1 MAYRI
6 RDKYTFEE
14 FNSIEEFSTSLN
26 DNKWKRH
33 ITTKK
38 VKIKGRETL
47 GIRLQDKGTKGIFVK
62 LDFSKILKEV
72 GMEKPVKQQPD
83 FETFLVKNKHRKN
96 EPSCFISIKDSGGKY
111 TIQSLIEIKHD
122 GSFFI
127 SIKDSGGKYTIQSLL
142 SVKGKGEESVKI
154 LLITTEL
161 DMENRIKEIRRRRR
175 PAHRKSN
182 DHHSEQFDDDWDDDD
197 DWYYDDLS
205 GGRTPAD
212 DRADSMNPESPR
224 YNPSSRW

>member
-14 FNSIEEFSTSLN
+14 FDSIEEFSTSLK

-33 ITTKK
+33 IPTKK

-111 TIQSLIEIKHD
+111 TIQSL
-122 GSFFI
+122 
-127 SIKDSGGKYTIQSLL
+127 L
-142 SVKGKGEESVKI
+142 SVKGKGKESVKI

-182 DHHSEQFDDDWDDDD
+182 DQHSEQFDDDWDDDD
-197 DWYYDDLS
+197 DWYYDDLL

>member
-14 FNSIEEFSTSLN
+14 FNSIEELSTSLN

-33 ITTKK
+33 IPTKK

-72 GMEKPVKQQPD
+72 GMEKPVKQQSD

-111 TIQSLIEIKHD
+111 TIQSL
-122 GSFFI
+122 
-127 SIKDSGGKYTIQSLL
+127 L
-142 SVKGKGEESVKI
+142 SVKGKGKESVKI

-182 DHHSEQFDDDWDDDD
+182 DQHSEQFDDDWDDDD

>member
-14 FNSIEEFSTSLN
+14 FNSIEELSTSLN

-33 ITTKK
+33 IPTKK

-72 GMEKPVKQQPD
+72 GMEKPVKQQSD

-111 TIQSLIEIKHD
+111 TIQSL
-122 GSFFI
+122 
-127 SIKDSGGKYTIQSLL
+127 L
-142 SVKGKGEESVKI
+142 SVKGKGKESVKI

-182 DHHSEQFDDDWDDDD
+182 DQHSEQFDDDWDDDD
-197 DWYYDDLS
+197 DWYFDDLS

>member
-14 FNSIEEFSTSLN
+14 FNSIEELSTSLN

-33 ITTKK
+33 IPTKK

-62 LDFSKILKEV
+62 LDFSKILKEL
-72 GMEKPVKQQPD
+72 GMEKPVKKQPD

-111 TIQSLIEIKHD
+111 TIQSL
-122 GSFFI
+122 
-127 SIKDSGGKYTIQSLL
+127 L
-142 SVKGKGEESVKI
+142 SVKGKGKESVKI

-182 DHHSEQFDDDWDDDD
+182 DHQSEQFDDDWDDDD

>member
-14 FNSIEEFSTSLN
+14 FNSIEELSTSLN

-33 ITTKK
+33 IPTKK

-72 GMEKPVKQQPD
+72 GMEKPVKQQSD

-111 TIQSLIEIKHD
+111 TIQSL
-122 GSFFI
+122 
-127 SIKDSGGKYTIQSLL
+127 L
-142 SVKGKGEESVKI
+142 SVKGKGKESVKI

-182 DHHSEQFDDDWDDDD
+182 DHQSEQFDDDWDDDD

>member
-33 ITTKK
+33 IPTKK

-62 LDFSKILKEV
+62 LDFSKILKEI

-111 TIQSLIEIKHD
+111 TIQSL
-122 GSFFI
+122 
-127 SIKDSGGKYTIQSLL
+127 L
-142 SVKGKGEESVKI
+142 SVKGKGKESVKI

-182 DHHSEQFDDDWDDDD
+182 DQHSEQFDDDWDDDD
-197 DWYYDDLS
+197 DWYFDDLS